1 MVEVLHPED
10 WLTSLLGILRR
21 AKAALRHCAADYLTK
36 PTRYCQ
42 RLMCLEPFTAQSAGT
57 FSAGNPQ
64 GPEEIPATQIDEPQ
78 KTWEPPV
85 GRYHPREVEHQ
96 SPAEPSPN
104 KIPEQTTALPATGLT
119 TEVTPPADELGG
131 NEGLDEV
138 VDKVAPEDSVSE
150 AGHPQTGGNPY
161 WKLLG

>member
-1 MVEVLHPED
+1 MVDLSFGYPEA
-10 WLTSLLGILRR
+10 SQGRIEALRR
-21 AKAALRHCAADYLTK
+21 
-36 PTRYCQ
+36 
-42 RLMCLEPFTAQSAGT
+42 RLSNQANSVLPEVDVPGAPFTAQSAGT

-96 SPAEPSPN
+96 SPAGPSPN